1 MNSRLVTL
9 AKYDWKT
16 SRGIDQDTWTLAGL
30 INKIVDVIDDRFY
43 SDVQNFYFSDVI
55 SLHEIFR
62 NEVINFNMIR
72 GYSKL

>member
-16 SRGIDQDTWTLAGL
+16 SKGIDEDTWTLAGL
-30 INKIVDVIDDRFY
+30 IEKINDVIEKRFY
-43 SDVQNFYFSDVI
+43 SDIQNFYFNNVI
-55 SLHEIFR
+55 SLHEVFR

-72 GYSKL
+72 GYSKQ